1 MAKVNER
8 KGASHKC
15 DSRQNDPTLSLQYE
29 FRNNVIVRS
38 NFKSDT
44 RYSIKKLIME
54 IRKSSQ
60 WS

>member
-1 MAKVNER
+1 MSEKVHHTNAIPGR
-8 KGASHKC
+8 TI
-15 DSRQNDPTLSLQYE
+15 QTLSLQYE
-29 FRNNVIVRS
+29 SRNNVIVRS

-44 RYSIKKLIME
+44 RYSIKKLFIE